1 MEPTLI
7 YETVHG
13 SRCYGLS
20 RAGSDIDLKGI
31 IVGPPSWYFGFRG
44 GPEQLELDGGDHVH
58 FEIRKFLKLIA
69 NANPTILEVLF
80 TDEEHHRTVTAAGR
94 RLLDARESFLCA
106 KVGETFG
113 GYALGQ
119 LKRIR
124 THRKW
129 LLSPPKK
136 EPTRADF
143 GLPEQTLIPKDQ
155 QGAAET
161 LMEKGEKLD
170 VSDNFLE
177 VLGREKRY
185 RSARTRWQQYQ
196 QWKKHRNPKRSALEA
211 KHGYDTKHAM
221 HLIRL
226 QRMAVEILST
236 REVVVTRPDREE
248 LLAIRDGAWSY
259 DELVEHAEK
268 NGARIRA
275 AAKETALP
283 RASDEDAI
291 EALGVSIVQE
301 VLRGSA

>member
-13 SRCYGLS
+13 SRCYGLN
-20 RAGSDIDLKGI
+20 RPGSDTDLKGV
-31 IVGPPSWYFGFRG
+31 IVGPPRWYFGYRG
-44 GPEQLELDGGDHVH
+44 GPEQIELNGDHVH
-58 FEIRKFLKLIA
+58 FEVRKFLKLLA
-69 NANPTILEVLF
+69 NANPTILELLF
-80 TDEEHHRTVTAAGR
+80 TDSEHHRTVTPAGQ
-94 RLLDARESFLCA
+94 RLLDVRESFLCT

-136 EPTRADF
+136 EPTRAEF

-155 QGAAET
+155 LGAAET
-161 LMEKGEKLD
+161 LLEKGETLD
-170 VSDNFLE
+170 VSDNFLD

-185 RSARTRWQQYQ
+185 RSARTHWQQYQ

-211 KHGYDTKHAM
+211 KFGYDTKHAM

-226 QRMAVEILST
+226 QRMAVEILETSK
-236 REVVVTRPDREE
+236 VVVRRPDRDE
-248 LLAIRDGAWSY
+248 LLAIRDGVWSY
-259 DELVEHAEK
+259 DELVEHAEH
-268 NGARIRA
+268 NGARIRE
-275 AAKETALP
+275 AAKKSTLP
-283 RASDEDAI
+283 RAVDEDAI
-291 EALGVSIVQE
+291 ETLGVEIIKE
-301 VLRGSA
+301 VLG